1 MASTHKDPVLVVL
14 ELTGANDYLNTIVP
28 YSNPLYWDNRP
39 KVHIAEDQLLP
50 IDDELAFRSDTEP
63 LKDIYDKGNMA
74 IIHGIG
80 FENSPRSHFRAM
92 DIWHTCEPD
101 SIGIN
106 GWLAKVIRDLDP
118 GGENVLKGVSL
129 GQGLPRAL
137 TMKGVPVTS
146 VNHLPTY
153 GVLSSNPGIASEQ
166 ERVQL
171 LESFAR
177 MYAPAIGT
185 GPTMEYLGQAGRD
198 ALRGADIIRVAP
210 ETYSSNVEYANNP
223 IARRLRDV
231 AQVHLA
237 GLGTQVFYT
246 SYGPFDTHYDQMGS
260 HTKLWMD
267 VSAAMHDFLADLGE
281 HDASDEVVIMLFS
294 EFGRRVRDNGTGTD
308 HGAAGV
314 AFRHR
319 RQGKWWNVRDLSV
332 VETGRS
338 HSGRPGA
345 QLRFPWL
352 LLHFGGKMVG
362 TRPGNHRRRTLRANV
377 LRVALGSQTRSR
389 ESGYADH
396 RRRRPGV

>member
-28 YSNPLYWDNRP
+28 YSDPLYWDNR
-39 KVHIAEDQLLP
+39 KRVNIGEDQLLI

-63 LKDIYDKGNMA
+63 LKEIYDNGNMA

-80 FENSPRSHFRAM
+80 FGNSPRSHFRAM

-106 GWLAKVIRDLDP
+106 GWLGKVIRHLDP
-118 GGENVLKGVSL
+118 SGENVLKGVNL
-129 GQGLPRAL
+129 GQGLPRAM
-137 TMKGVPVTS
+137 TMRGVPVTS

-153 GVLSSNPGIASEQ
+153 GVLSSNPGIESDQ
-166 ERVQL
+166 DRDQM

-185 GPTMEYLGQAGRD
+185 GPTMDYLGQAGRD

-210 ETYSSNVEYANNP
+210 ETYSSTVEYANNP

-246 SYGPFDTHYDQMGS
+246 AHGPFDTHFDQLGS
-260 HTKLWMD
+260 HTKIWQE
-267 VSAAMHDFLADLGE
+267 VSGAISNFFDDLRE
-281 HDASDEVVIMLFS
+281 HNAGDEVVLMVFS

-308 HGAAGV
+308 HGAGGV
-314 AFRHR
+314 AFAIGNRVNGGMYGTYPSLKPENLS
-319 RQGKWWNVRDLSV
+319 QGDLAPNYDFRGFYSTLADKWLGLDPVPIV
-332 VETGRS
+332 
-338 HSGRPGA
+338 
-345 QLRFPWL
+345 
-352 LLHFGGKMVG
+352 GGNFEQMSFV
-362 TRPGNHRRRTLRANV
+362 
-377 LRVALGSQTRSR
+377 
-389 ESGYADH
+389 
-396 RRRRPGV
+396 

>member
-63 LKDIYDKGNMA
+63 LKDIYDQGNMA

-80 FENSPRSHFRAM
+80 FEDSPRSHFRAM

-118 GGENVLKGVSL
+118 VGENVLKGVSL

-137 TMKGVPVTS
+137 TMRGVPVTS

-166 ERVQL
+166 ERIQL
-171 LESFAR
+171 LDSFAR

-185 GPTMEYLGQAGRD
+185 GPTMDYLGQAGRD

-210 ETYSSNVEYANNP
+210 QSYSSNVEYANNP

-260 HTKLWMD
+260 HTKLWTD
-267 VSAAMHDFLADLGE
+267 VSAAIHDFFADLRE
-281 HDASDEVVIMLFS
+281 HDASDEVVVMLFS
-294 EFGRRVRDNGTGTD
+294 EFGTPRPRQW
-308 HGAAGV
+308 
-314 AFRHR
+314 HR
-319 RQGKWWNVRDLSV
+319 YRPR
-332 VETGRS
+332 
-338 HSGRPGA
+338 SGRCSVSPSATG
-345 QLRFPWL
+345 
-352 LLHFGGKMVG
+352 
-362 TRPGNHRRRTLRANV
+362 
-377 LRVALGSQTRSR
+377 
-389 ESGYADH
+389 
-396 RRRRPGV
+396 